1 MPKIKSALA
10 LLPLLF
16 VLSIQVGQMYDYV
29 MLSQAYDTDFLI
41 VLSQKGMVIKI
52 MFNRLRYKIKTLI

>member
-16 VLSIQVGQMYDYV
+16 VLWIQADQMFDYV

-41 VLSQKGMVIKI
+41 LLSQKGMVIKV
-52 MFNRLRYKIKTLI
+52 MFNRLRYKVKTLI